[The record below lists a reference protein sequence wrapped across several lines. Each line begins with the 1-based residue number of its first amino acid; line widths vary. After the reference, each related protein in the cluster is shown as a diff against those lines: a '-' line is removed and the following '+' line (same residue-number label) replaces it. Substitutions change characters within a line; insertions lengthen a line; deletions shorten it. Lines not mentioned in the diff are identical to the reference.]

1 MTFARGLHPSSSP
14 FMSKIQ
20 AEGETWRDNMD
31 TNLCFAQGYGRR
43 LWEEAPANLPK
54 KVRSLPKPSLEREL
68 L

>member
-1 MTFARGLHPSSSP
+1 
-14 FMSKIQ
+14 
-20 AEGETWRDNMD
+20 MD